1 MNSHKIQSLEQL
13 RAIIGDEIPGL
24 HEKNIDHVD
33 EFARDF
39 IEKSP
44 LIVLSTADESGRMDA
59 SPKGDAPGFVEVLNE
74 HTLLIPDRPG
84 NKLAYGHQNILSNP
98 NVGILFIV
106 PNTRETLRINGRAE
120 LSCEPGLLQQLA
132 ARDKPATLVIR
143 VFVDECFFHCGKAM
157 LRSKLWDSST
167 WQENFRVS
175 FGEIFAAR
183 KVAGSDVAKS
193 IDQRI
198 EADYRDNL

>member
-1 MNSHKIQSLEQL
+1 MNSHKIQNLEQL
-13 RAIIGDEIPGL
+13 RAVIGDEIPGL

-39 IEKSP
+39 IERSP
-44 LIVLSTADESGRMDA
+44 LIVLSTADKSGRMDA
-59 SPKGDAPGFVEVLNE
+59 SPKGDGPGFVEVVNE

-120 LSCEPGLLQQLA
+120 LSCEPDLLQQLA
-132 ARDKPATLVIR
+132 ARDKSATLVIR

>member
-13 RAIIGDEIPGL
+13 RAVIGDEIPRL

-44 LIVLSTADESGRMDA
+44 LIVLSTADERGRMDA

-120 LSCEPGLLQQLA
+120 LSCEPDLLQQLA

>member
-13 RAIIGDEIPGL
+13 RAVIGDEIPGL
-24 HEKNIDHVD
+24 HEKNINHVD

-39 IEKSP
+39 IERSP
-44 LIVLSTADESGRMDA
+44 LIVLSTADKSGRMDA

-120 LSCEPGLLQQLA
+120 LSCEPDLLQQLA

>member
-13 RAIIGDEIPGL
+13 RAVIGDEIPWL
-24 HEKNIDHVD
+24 HEKNIDHIA

-120 LSCEPGLLQQLA
+120 LSCEPDLLQQLA
-132 ARDKPATLVIR
+132 ARDKSATLVIR

>member
-1 MNSHKIQSLEQL
+1 M
-13 RAIIGDEIPGL
+13 
-24 HEKNIDHVD
+24 
-33 EFARDF
+33 
-39 IEKSP
+39 
-44 LIVLSTADESGRMDA
+44 IVLSTADESGRMDA

-106 PNTRETLRINGRAE
+106 PNTRETLRINGQAE
-120 LSCEPGLLQQLA
+120 LSCEPDLLQQLA

>member
-1 MNSHKIQSLEQL
+1 MNSHKIQNLEQL
-13 RAIIGDEIPGL
+13 RAVIGDEIPGL

-39 IEKSP
+39 IERSP
-44 LIVLSTADESGRMDA
+44 LIVLSTADKSGRMDA
-59 SPKGDAPGFVEVLNE
+59 SPKGDGPGFVEVLNE

-106 PNTRETLRINGRAE
+106 PNTRETLRINGQAE
-120 LSCEPGLLQQLA
+120 LSCEPDLLQQLA
-132 ARDKPATLVIR
+132 ARDKSATLVIR

-157 LRSKLWDSST
+157 LRSKVWDSST

>member
-13 RAIIGDEIPGL
+13 RAVIGDEIPGL

-120 LSCEPGLLQQLA
+120 LSCEPDLLQQLA

>member
-1 MNSHKIQSLEQL
+1 MNSHKIQNLEQL
-13 RAIIGDEIPGL
+13 RAVIGDEIPGL

-39 IEKSP
+39 IERSP
-44 LIVLSTADESGRMDA
+44 LIVLSTADKSGRMDA
-59 SPKGDAPGFVEVLNE
+59 SPKGDGPGFVEVLNE

-106 PNTRETLRINGRAE
+106 PNTRETLRINGQAE
-120 LSCEPGLLQQLA
+120 LSCEPDLLQQLA

-157 LRSKLWDSST
+157 LRSKVWDSST

>member
-1 MNSHKIQSLEQL
+1 MTSNTIQSVAEL
-13 RAIIGDEIPGL
+13 REVIGEEIPGL
-24 HEKNIDHVD
+24 HEKNMDHVD
-33 EFARDF
+33 QFAREF

-44 LIVLSTADESGRMDA
+44 FIVLSTADEIGRMDA
-59 SPKGDAPGFVEVLNE
+59 SPKGDAPGFVEVLDE

-106 PNTRETLRINGRAE
+106 PNTRETLRINGHAE
-120 LSCEPGLLQQLA
+120 LSCEPDLLQQLA
-132 ARDKPATLVIR
+132 ARDKPATLAIR

-157 LRSKLWDSST
+157 LRSKLWDSDT
-167 WQENFRVS
+167 WQENYRVS

-183 KVAGSDVAKS
+183 KTVGPDIAQS

>member
-13 RAIIGDEIPGL
+13 RAVIGDEIPGL

-44 LIVLSTADESGRMDA
+44 LIVLSTTDESGRMDA

-120 LSCEPGLLQQLA
+120 LSCEPDLLQQLA

>member
-13 RAIIGDEIPGL
+13 RAVIGDEIPGL

-120 LSCEPGLLQQLA
+120 LSCEPDLLQQLA

-157 LRSKLWDSST
+157 LRSKLWDLSL
-167 WQENFRVS
+167 
-175 FGEIFAAR
+175 IP
-183 KVAGSDVAKS
+183 
-193 IDQRI
+193 I
-198 EADYRDNL
+198 

>member
-1 MNSHKIQSLEQL
+1 MNSHKIQNLEQL
-13 RAIIGDEIPGL
+13 RAVIGDEIPGL

-39 IEKSP
+39 IERSP
-44 LIVLSTADESGRMDA
+44 LIVLSTADKSGRMDA
-59 SPKGDAPGFVEVLNE
+59 SPKGDGPGFVEVVNE

-106 PNTRETLRINGRAE
+106 PNTRETLRINGQAE
-120 LSCEPGLLQQLA
+120 LSCEPDLLQQLA

-157 LRSKLWDSST
+157 LRSKVWDSST

>member
-13 RAIIGDEIPGL
+13 RAVIGDEIPGL
-24 HEKNIDHVD
+24 HEKNINHVD

-44 LIVLSTADESGRMDA
+44 LIILSTADVSGSMDA

-84 NKLAYGHQNILSNP
+84 NKLAYGHQNILTNP

-120 LSCEPGLLQQLA
+120 LSCEPDLLQQLA

-157 LRSKLWDSST
+157 LRSKVWDSST

>member
-13 RAIIGDEIPGL
+13 RAVIGDEIPGL

-120 LSCEPGLLQQLA
+120 LSCEPDLLQQLA
-132 ARDKPATLVIR
+132 ARDKSATLVIR

>member
-1 MNSHKIQSLEQL
+1 LNSHKIQSLEQL
-13 RAIIGDEIPGL
+13 RAVIGDEIPGL

-120 LSCEPGLLQQLA
+120 LSCEPDLLQQLA
-132 ARDKPATLVIR
+132 ARDKSATLVIR

>member
-1 MNSHKIQSLEQL
+1 MNSHKIQSLERL
-13 RAIIGDEIPGL
+13 RAVIGDEIPGL

-120 LSCEPGLLQQLA
+120 LSCEPDLLQQLE

-183 KVAGSDVAKS
+183 KAAGSDIAKS

>member
-1 MNSHKIQSLEQL
+1 MNSHKIQNLEQL
-13 RAIIGDEIPGL
+13 RAVIGDEIPGL

-39 IEKSP
+39 IERSP
-44 LIVLSTADESGRMDA
+44 LIVLSTADKSGRMDA
-59 SPKGDAPGFVEVLNE
+59 SPKGDGPGFVEVLNE

-106 PNTRETLRINGRAE
+106 PNTRETLRINGQAE
-120 LSCEPGLLQQLA
+120 LSCEPDLLQQLA

>member
-1 MNSHKIQSLEQL
+1 MNSHKIQNLEQL
-13 RAIIGDEIPGL
+13 RAVIGDEIPGL

-120 LSCEPGLLQQLA
+120 LSCEPDLLQQLA

>member
-13 RAIIGDEIPGL
+13 RAVIGDEIPGL

-120 LSCEPGLLQQLA
+120 LSCEPDLLQQLA

-175 FGEIFAAR
+175 FGEIFASR

>member
-1 MNSHKIQSLEQL
+1 LNSHKIQSLEQL
-13 RAIIGDEIPGL
+13 RAVIGDEIPGL

-44 LIVLSTADESGRMDA
+44 LIILSTADVSGRMDA

-120 LSCEPGLLQQLA
+120 LSCEPDLLQQLA

>member
-1 MNSHKIQSLEQL
+1 MASNTIQNMAEL
-13 RAIIGDEIPGL
+13 REVIGEEIPGL
-24 HEKNIDHVD
+24 HEKNIDHLD
-33 EFARDF
+33 QFAREF

-44 LIVLSTADESGRMDA
+44 FIVLSTADEAGRMDA
-59 SPKGDAPGFVEVLNE
+59 SPKGDAPGFVEVLDE
-74 HTLLIPDRPG
+74 RTLLIPDRPG
-84 NKLAYGHQNILSNP
+84 NKLAYGHQNMLSNP

-120 LSCEPGLLQQLA
+120 LSCEPDLLQQLA

-143 VFVDECFFHCGKAM
+143 VHIDECFFHCGKAM
-157 LRSKLWDSST
+157 LRSKLWDSTT
-167 WQENFRVS
+167 WEEDYRIS
-175 FGEIFAAR
+175 FGKIFAAR
-183 KVAGSDVAKS
+183 KSAGADIAQS

>member
-13 RAIIGDEIPGL
+13 RAVIGDEIPGL

-39 IEKSP
+39 IERSP
-44 LIVLSTADESGRMDA
+44 LIVLSTADKSGRMDA
-59 SPKGDAPGFVEVLNE
+59 SPKGDGPGFVEVLNE

-106 PNTRETLRINGRAE
+106 PNTRETLRINGQAE
-120 LSCEPGLLQQLA
+120 LSCEPDLLQQLA
-132 ARDKPATLVIR
+132 ARDKPATLGIR

>member
-13 RAIIGDEIPGL
+13 RAVIGDEIPGL

-44 LIVLSTADESGRMDA
+44 LIVLSTADERGRMDA

-74 HTLLIPDRPG
+74 QTLLIPDRPG

-120 LSCEPGLLQQLA
+120 LSCEPDLLHQFA
-132 ARDKPATLVIR
+132 ARNKPATLVIR

-157 LRSKLWDSST
+157 LRSKLWDRST

-183 KVAGSDVAKS
+183 KIAGSDAVKS

>member
-1 MNSHKIQSLEQL
+1 MNSHKIQSVEQL
-13 RAIIGDEIPGL
+13 RAVIGDEIPGL

-120 LSCEPGLLQQLA
+120 LSCEPDLLQQLA
-132 ARDKPATLVIR
+132 ARDKSATLVIR

>member
-13 RAIIGDEIPGL
+13 RAVIGDEIPGL

-59 SPKGDAPGFVEVLNE
+59 SPKGDAPGFVEVLDE

-120 LSCEPGLLQQLA
+120 LSCEPDLLQQLA

>member
-120 LSCEPGLLQQLA
+120 LSCEPDLLQQLA

>member
-13 RAIIGDEIPGL
+13 RAVIGDEIPGL

-39 IEKSP
+39 IERSP
-44 LIVLSTADESGRMDA
+44 LIVLSTADKSGRMDA
-59 SPKGDAPGFVEVLNE
+59 SPKGDGPGFVEVLNE

-120 LSCEPGLLQQLA
+120 LSCEPDLLQQLA